1 MKRRRDEGATRW
13 GCRSRKAGCDSMF
26 RRDATGACT
35 YGRGVRWL
43 LRMSVSARE
52 GLVHRRIKEQ
62 KFYTDA
68 ESRVV
73 RSRASGKV
81 PPCGGNFSVA
91 RRVKGLGI
99 ELHFQGSLRARVRVG
114 AVRENG
120 ISGGSVRGVRCDDRL
135 WQCRGC
141 GIGCT
146 FCRAERE
153 AKKPPTGPRNG
164 PFGYVLTQN
173 RPKNRISA

>member
-1 MKRRRDEGATRW
+1 M
-13 GCRSRKAGCDSMF
+13 
-26 RRDATGACT
+26 
-35 YGRGVRWL
+35 L
-43 LRMSVSARE
+43 LQMSVSACE
-52 GLVHRRIKEQ
+52 GLVHRHIKEQ

-114 AVRENG
+114 AVRETEFRADRSAEFG
-120 ISGGSVRGVRCDDRL
+120 ATTGCGSAADG
-135 WQCRGC
+135 

-153 AKKPPTGPRNG
+153 AEKPPTGPRNG
-164 PFGYVLTQN
+164 LFRYVLTHN